1 MFAPRP
7 ANVNI
12 KKFPLFYLFFIYFI
26 IFFNNIYLVTTL
38 LMTILTFTW
47 RKFPLCIAYCLH
59 IKSIFHFVGEVTL
72 ADFCRLVDCNVCAI
86 NSS

>member
-1 MFAPRP
+1 MA
-7 ANVNI
+7 
-12 KKFPLFYLFFIYFI
+12 
-26 IFFNNIYLVTTL
+26 
-38 LMTILTFTW
+38 ILTFTW

-59 IKSIFHFVGEVTL
+59 IKSILHFVGEVTL